1 MSANWG
7 KHLQLSI
14 FGESHQ
20 AAVGLNMAGLPAGLK
35 LDEQAIQ
42 AFLDARKPGRRG
54 TSMRQES
61 DHYRILSGV
70 WQGRLTGA
78 PLCVIF
84 ENQDTRS
91 QDYHQLE
98 ALMRPSHS
106 DYPAYV
112 KFHGANDVR
121 GGGHFSARLTAPICF
136 AGALVLTILAEYGIE
151 IDAHIQSIGTICDA
165 RFAEVEKAEYANLY
179 HKAYPVFDDDKLE
192 EMLSLVELARQAKD
206 SVGGKIEAM
215 VRGLPVGLGEP
226 FFDSVE
232 SILSHLLFSIPACK
246 GVIFGD
252 GLAMSEGYGSQF
264 NDAYQF
270 QNEKVVTLTNHNG
283 GILGG
288 LTNGM
293 PIVLNVLF
301 KPTPSIGLAQ
311 TTVNVQTKENA
322 TLTLKGRH
330 DPCVVLRA
338 VPVVRAMIAL
348 GIYELLLE
356 RYGGDFYGFE

>member
-20 AAVGLNMAGLPAGLK
+20 AAVGLNIAGLPAGMK
-35 LDEQAIQ
+35 LNEQAIQ
-42 AFLDARKPGRRG
+42 SFLDARKPGRPG

-70 WQGRLTGA
+70 WNGKLTGA

-84 ENQDTRS
+84 ENKDTRS

-106 DYPAYV
+106 DFPAYI

-136 AGALVLTILAEYGIE
+136 VGALVLSVLAEYGIE
-151 IDAHIQSIGTICDA
+151 VDAHIQSIGSVSDLSFEMVDETN
-165 RFAEVEKAEYANLY
+165 YANLY
-179 HKAYPVFDDDKLE
+179 CKSYPVFDDEKLGR
-192 EMLSLVELARQAKD
+192 MLELVDLARQAQD
-206 SVGGKIEAM
+206 SIGGKVEAII
-215 VRGLPVGLGEP
+215 RGLPAGLGEP

-252 GLAMSEGYGSQF
+252 GLAMSTGYGSQF
-264 NDAYQF
+264 NDAYQYK
-270 QNEKVVTLTNHNG
+270 NEKVVTLTNHNG

-293 PIVLNVLF
+293 PVVLNVLF
-301 KPTPSIGLAQ
+301 KPTPSIGLPQ
-311 TTVNVQTKENA
+311 PTINVQTKENA
-322 TLTLKGRH
+322 ILTLKGRH

-356 RYGGDFYGFE
+356 RYGGDFHGFE